1 MLRKRSLKKINSNEL
16 IDPQK
21 INFKSNTMSRPS
33 ATEYGA
39 FYQTYINYTS
49 GKDYSILV
57 QQYQDRIIE
66 SWSAIPLEKINY
78 AYAPDKWTIR
88 QMLQHVIDT
97 ERIFAYRALAISR
110 KEPAALLGFDENEYA
125 KNAPAANRNWKE
137 MIQEWR
143 VVRQSTNLLFS
154 SFTEEQIKAKGTASG
169 HPISVN
175 ALGFIIFGHALHH
188 LHILKERYD
197 I

>member
-1 MLRKRSLKKINSNEL
+1 
-16 IDPQK
+16 
-21 INFKSNTMSRPS
+21 MSRPS
-33 ATEYGA
+33 ATEYSS
-39 FYQTYINYTS
+39 FYQSYVNYTS

-57 QQYQDRIIE
+57 QQYHDRITE
-66 SWSAIPLEKINY
+66 SWSAIPAEKANY
-78 AYAPDKWTIR
+78 AYAEDKWTIK

-97 ERIFAYRALAISR
+97 ERIFAYRALSIAR

-125 KNAPAANRNWKE
+125 KNGTGANRNWKD
-137 MIQEWR
+137 MLTEWR
-143 VVRQSTNLLFS
+143 VVRQSTNLLFA
-154 SFTEEQIKAKGTASG
+154 SFTEEQIKNMGTASG
-169 HPISVN
+169 QPISVN

>member
-1 MLRKRSLKKINSNEL
+1 
-16 IDPQK
+16 
-21 INFKSNTMSRPS
+21 MSRPS
-33 ATEYGA
+33 ATEYSS
-39 FYQTYINYTS
+39 FYQTYVNYTS

-57 QQYQDRIIE
+57 QQYHDRITE
-66 SWSAIPLEKINY
+66 SWAAIPAEKVNY
-78 AYAPDKWTIR
+78 AYAEDKWTIK

-97 ERIFAYRALAISR
+97 ERIFAYRALSIAR

-125 KNAPAANRNWKE
+125 KNGTGDNRNWKD
-137 MIQEWR
+137 MLTEWR
-143 VVRQSTNLLFS
+143 VVRQSTNLLFA
-154 SFTEEQIKAKGTASG
+154 SFTEEQIKAMATASG
-169 HPISVN
+169 QPISVN

>member
-1 MLRKRSLKKINSNEL
+1 M
-16 IDPQK
+16 P
-21 INFKSNTMSRPS
+21 RPS

-57 QQYQDRIIE
+57 QQYNERIIE
-66 SWSAIPLEKINY
+66 AWNAIPTEKINF
-78 AYAPDKWTIR
+78 AYAPDKWTIK

-97 ERIFAYRALAISR
+97 ERIFAYRALAIAR

-125 KNAPAANRNWKE
+125 KNATASHRNWKE
-137 MIQEWR
+137 MIAEWKILR
-143 VVRQSTNLLFS
+143 LSTNILFG
-154 SFTEEQIKAKGTASG
+154 SFTEEDLKQKGTASNL
-169 HPISVN
+169 PISVN

-188 LHILKERYD
+188 LHVLKERYS

>member
-1 MLRKRSLKKINSNEL
+1 MPRR
-16 IDPQK
+16 
-21 INFKSNTMSRPS
+21 S

-57 QQYQDRIIE
+57 QQYNERIIE
-66 SWSAIPLEKINY
+66 AWNAIPTEKINF
-78 AYAPDKWTIR
+78 AYAPDKWTIK

-97 ERIFAYRALAISR
+97 ERIFAYRALVIAR

-125 KNAPAANRNWKE
+125 KNATASHRNWKE
-137 MIQEWR
+137 MIAEWKIL
-143 VVRQSTNLLFS
+143 RQSTNILFG
-154 SFTEEQIKAKGTASG
+154 SFTEEDLKQKGTASNL
-169 HPISVN
+169 PISVN

-188 LHILKERYD
+188 LHVLKERYS